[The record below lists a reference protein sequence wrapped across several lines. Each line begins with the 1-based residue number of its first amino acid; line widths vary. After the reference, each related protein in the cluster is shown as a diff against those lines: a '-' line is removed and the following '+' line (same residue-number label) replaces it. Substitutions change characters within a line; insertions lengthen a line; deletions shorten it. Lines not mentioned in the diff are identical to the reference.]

1 MNRLF
6 TSVTTMAIVAIIATS
21 LPSTTSGFALLSP
34 LLLRINPGAAF
45 NARLNKSAPPT
56 DLSIISQSKFSSVD
70 NKSSST
76 KSTVSPIST
85 LNVDFG
91 HDEDLMRYKHELL
104 STVYE
109 KSLTR
114 GFE

>member
-1 MNRLF
+1 
-6 TSVTTMAIVAIIATS
+6 
-21 LPSTTSGFALLSP
+21 
-34 LLLRINPGAAF
+34 
-45 NARLNKSAPPT
+45 LNKSAPPST
-56 DLSIISQSKFSSVD
+56 DLSVISQSKFSSD
-70 NKSSST
+70 KSST
-76 KSTVSPIST
+76 KPTVSPIST

>member
-6 TSVTTMAIVAIIATS
+6 TSVTTMAIVAIIVTS

-45 NARLNKSAPPT
+45 NARLNKSSASSSSS
-56 DLSIISQSKFSSVD
+56 DLSIISQSKFSSD
-70 NKSSST
+70 TSST
-76 KSTVSPIST
+76 KPTILPIAT